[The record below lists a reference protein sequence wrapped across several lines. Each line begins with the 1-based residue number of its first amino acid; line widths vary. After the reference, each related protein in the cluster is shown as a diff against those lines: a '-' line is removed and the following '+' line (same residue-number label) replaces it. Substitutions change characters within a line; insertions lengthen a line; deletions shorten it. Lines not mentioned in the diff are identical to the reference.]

1 MISTPGDRKKI
12 LTIFLMVVGISGL
25 HLFVSHDF
33 EKGHIIAREL
43 YFLPIILS
51 AFWFGLRGAVITSLS
66 ITFFYLSYAAVHWQG
81 FTPDDLDRLLEIAL
95 FNIVAITTGFLQ
107 DRQRKEAAEKLTSIK
122 AMAGTVAHE
131 INSPL
136 FVAMGTLDLLRDD
149 LDEKSELYQE
159 IAAVLKNLDEIKIL
173 VKRISRIEEVVTTDY
188 DTTTKIV
195 DLDKSA
201 PAS

>member
-1 MISTPGDRKKI
+1 MISSPRNNEKI
-12 LTIFLMVVGISGL
+12 LAILLMVIGISSL
-25 HLFVSHDF
+25 HILVSQDF

-51 AFWFGLRGAVITSLS
+51 AFWFGLRGAVITSS
-66 ITFFYLSYAAVHWQG
+66 CITFFFFSYATVQWQG

-107 DRQRKEAAEKLTSIK
+107 DRQRKEAEEKLASVK
-122 AMAGTVAHE
+122 ALTGTVAHE

-136 FVAMGTLDLLRDD
+136 FVAIGTLDLLRDD
-149 LDEKSELYQE
+149 FNGESEPYQE
-159 IAAVLKNLDEIKIL
+159 ITAVLKNLDDIKVL
-173 VKRISRIEEVVTTDY
+173 VQRISSIEEVVTTDY

-201 PAS
+201 PVF